1 MQSFRRRI
9 FSTLGGNSN
18 NINNN
23 NTNNILVIN
32 CGSSSV
38 KFQIIDP
45 LRPEIQKISGIA
57 ERLATPKA
65 FIKVKVQDHHKKQTI
80 PIENSN
86 HKVACDHIYE
96 LIKARCSKIR
106 KKVQFQKCKNTFLA
120 ISKMAKNQFLPQEK
134 V

>member
-1 MQSFRRRI
+1 MQQNFRRI
-9 FSTLGGNSN
+9 FSTLG
-18 NINNN
+18 NIN
-23 NTNNILVIN
+23 NNILVIN

-65 FIKVKVQDHHKKQTI
+65 FIKLKVQDDHKKQTI

-106 KKVQFQKCKNTFLA
+106 KKVQFQKCKNTFFCYF
-120 ISKMAKNQFLPQEK
+120 KNGKNQFLHQKK

>member
-9 FSTLGGNSN
+9 FSTLGGNN
-18 NINNN
+18 NNTINN

-45 LRPEIQKISGIA
+45 LIPEVQKISGIA
-57 ERLATPKA
+57 ERLSTPKA
-65 FIKVKVQDHHKKQTI
+65 FIKLKIAQDSSTKKQTI

-86 HKVACDHIYE
+86 HKPKD
-96 LIKARCSKIR
+96 
-106 KKVQFQKCKNTFLA
+106 
-120 ISKMAKNQFLPQEK
+120 
-134 V
+134 

>member
-1 MQSFRRRI
+1 MLLAMQSFRRRI

-18 NINNN
+18 NINNSS
-23 NTNNILVIN
+23 NNILVIN

-45 LRPEIQKISGIA
+45 LIPEVQKISGIA
-57 ERLATPKA
+57 ERLSTPKA
-65 FIKVKVQDHHKKQTI
+65 FIKLKIAQDSSTKKQTI

-96 LIKARCSKIR
+96 LIKAT
-106 KKVQFQKCKNTFLA
+106 VL
-120 ISKMAKNQFLPQEK
+120 
-134 V
+134 

>member
-1 MQSFRRRI
+1 MLPAMQQSFRRI
-9 FSTLGGNSN
+9 FSTLG
-18 NINNN
+18 NIN
-23 NTNNILVIN
+23 NNILVIN

-65 FIKVKVQDHHKKQTI
+65 FIKLKVQDHKKQTI

-86 HKVACDHIYE
+86 HKVVCDHIYE
-96 LIKARCSKIR
+96 LIKARCSKIG
-106 KKVQFQKCKNTFLA
+106 KKCNIKTTKTHFCYFKNG
-120 ISKMAKNQFLPQEK
+120 KKNQFLNWEK
-134 V
+134 F